1 MRPASY
7 NCRFPA
13 RINNL
18 LLRHCE
24 VRLFDLILTGGTVID
39 GTGSPPAAADVAITA
54 DRIAA
59 IGKLAG
65 ATARQT
71 IDCSGR
77 TVAPGLIDV
86 HNHSDG
92 WMLINPHQTWKSSQG
107 FTTEVLMADGISYA
121 PVSGSNWRQWLHYL
135 RSLNGLTL
143 ADYSGWKSLDDY
155 MSLLD
160 GRNVQNAAFHVPYAN
175 VRALACGFGPARP
188 PDDFQMRQ
196 IRGEIRRGMEAGAVG
211 LSTGLDYI
219 EQHHATTDELVN
231 ACSAIA
237 FGGLYVTHVRYK
249 LGLLPALREA
259 IEIGRRAHVKV
270 HISHLKGSSEQEV
283 QEVLALLDQA
293 RRDVDLSF
301 DVYPYQRG
309 STMLNFLL
317 PYEVW
322 ADGPLGVLGHLDR
335 PEIRTRFR
343 AGLDALAVPLDQIT
357 IAWTACRSRPPGG
370 TLRSEKGVNSNSS
383 PASPAGPTWGMNL
396 AQFVEKSGKPVEE
409 ALIDLLI
416 DSNLA
421 TLMVVG
427 PFDKDHLVEPLIQ
440 HDLAILGSDGIYFP
454 GGHVHPRVFG
464 SAGRWLGP
472 LVRDRKVHTLEAAIH
487 KASGKAAARFGL
499 ADRGAIREGA
509 LADLVVFDAAAISD
523 RATYDQPQQSC
534 VGVQTVIVNGQPI
547 MANGEALHVPAG
559 HLPGRRL
566 RATYARE

>member
-1 MRPASY
+1 
-7 NCRFPA
+7 
-13 RINNL
+13 
-18 LLRHCE
+18 
-24 VRLFDLILTGGTVID
+24 LFDLLLSGGTLID
-39 GTGSPPAAADVAITA
+39 GTGAPRLAADVAVRG

-59 IGKLAG
+59 VGSLAG
-65 ATARQT
+65 AAARQT
-71 IDCSGR
+71 VDCTGR
-77 TVAPGLIDV
+77 VVAPGLIDV

-92 WMLINPHQTWKSSQG
+92 WMLVHPHQTWKSSQG

-121 PVSGSNWRQWLHYL
+121 PVSANWRQWLHYL

-143 ADYSGWKSLDDY
+143 ADYTGWQSLDDY
-155 MSLLD
+155 MHLLD

-175 VRALACGFGPARP
+175 VRALACGFGRTQP

-196 IRGEIRRGMEAGAVG
+196 IREEIRRGMEAGAVG

-219 EQHHATTDELVN
+219 EQHHATTEELVQ
-231 ACSAIA
+231 ACSAVA
-237 FGGLYVTHVRYK
+237 PFGGLYVTHVRYK

-259 IEIGRRAHVKV
+259 IEIGRRAGVKV
-270 HISHLKGSSEQEV
+270 HISHLKGSTEQEV
-283 QEVLALLDQA
+283 QEVLALLDRA

-335 PEIRTRFR
+335 PGIRARFR

-357 IAWTACRSRPPGG
+357 IAWTDGGSRLPGG
-370 TLRSEKGVNSNSS
+370 TREGEA
-383 PASPAGPTWGMNL
+383 PAAPLIGLNL
-396 AQFVEKSGKPVEE
+396 AEYVALRGKPVEE

-427 PFDKDHLVEPLIQ
+427 PYDKDHLVEPLIA

-472 LVRDRKVHTLEAAIH
+472 LVRDRRVHSLEAAVH
-487 KASGKAAARFGL
+487 KASGKPAARYGL
-499 ADRGAIREGA
+499 TGRGVVREGA
-509 LADLVVFDAAAISD
+509 FADLAVFDPATITD
-523 RATYDQPQQSC
+523 RATYAQPRQEC
-534 VGVQTVIVNGQPI
+534 VGVEVVIVSGQPI
-547 MANGEALHVPAG
+547 VSGGGPLVDLSAG
-559 HLPGRRL
+559 RLPGRRL
-566 RATYARE
+566 RAERT